1 MLVFVYVAVA
11 VFVSMSVL
19 KIVAILLCMAVIF
32 VVSPVLMSDSA
43 LDEQSFNANENDNRW
58 DKDKWNKSEVY
69 LFCCEGIWQ
78 NVDHGV
84 AYHCPATQC
93 V

>member
-1 MLVFVYVAVA
+1 MRPLDNLIIYLYHSLTILLNMLVFVYVAVA

-43 LDEQSFNANENDNRW
+43 LDEQSFNANESDNR
-58 DKDKWNKSEVY
+58 
-69 LFCCEGIWQ
+69 
-78 NVDHGV
+78 
-84 AYHCPATQC
+84 
-93 V
+93 

>member
-1 MLVFVYVAVA
+1 MLVLVFVAVA
-11 VFVSMSVL
+11 VA
-19 KIVAILLCMAVIF
+19 VAMLLSMAVIF

-43 LDEQSFNANENDNRW
+43 LDEQSFDANESDNRW
-58 DKDKWNKSEVY
+58 DKDKCNKSEVY

-78 NVDHGV
+78 NVDNGV
-84 AYHCPATQC
+84 AYQCPATQC